1 MPMPRQRILLSV
13 LVVLSLGLIVL
24 FLMLPKHPASKEVAA
39 TTMDPDSLK
48 LQQAVEL
55 VNGTNP
61 MAGITLLRE
70 MVAED
75 STNADAHY
83 YLGLFS
89 VKSGQLDKAIVRF
102 EKVIALR
109 PDDIKYQIEVGY
121 QFMVMDTVSLALQC
135 FERGLQLDSTDN
147 NSLFFSAQA
156 LQQLNRPAE
165 AKQRYEALLRHNNDE
180 VVVAKVK
187 EFIDTLNTQ
196 LTQQNNALR

>member
-1 MPMPRQRILLSV
+1 M
-13 LVVLSLGLIVL
+13 
-24 FLMLPKHPASKEVAA
+24 
-39 TTMDPDSLK
+39 
-48 LQQAVEL
+48 
-55 VNGTNP
+55 
-61 MAGITLLRE
+61 
-70 MVAED
+70 
-75 STNADAHY
+75 
-83 YLGLFS
+83 
-89 VKSGQLDKAIVRF
+89 KSGQLDKAIGRF

-109 PDDIKYQIEVGY
+109 PDDIKYQVEVGY

-156 LQQLNRPAE
+156 LQRLNRPAE

-187 EFIDTLNTQ
+187 EFIDTLNIQ